1 MTSGVPLIAVVGAT
15 GTGKSALSLDIARR
29 LASHGREAEVV
40 NADAMQL
47 YRGMNIG
54 TAKLAPADRE
64 GVAHHMI
71 DVLDVTDEAS
81 VSQYQPQARNIIAE
95 IIDRGNV
102 PILVGG
108 SGLYVSSVLFD
119 FEFPAHDDAVRES
132 LEKEA
137 DEVGIGILAARLR
150 SLAPDTA
157 ARIDPK
163 NARRVIRALEVIAL
177 SGDGAELGRLAPQ
190 ITAPAQAWT
199 HAHTVVCHAER
210 GQLVARLDERV
221 VQMWVDGL
229 VAEVE
234 HLIPLG
240 LERGVTAR
248 RAIGYAQALG
258 QLRGELTEAEAI
270 GETQALTRRY
280 ARRQVSWFRR
290 YESSIVVD
298 VSSPESEAAVS
309 SLVERVITHGAP

>member
-54 TAKLAPADRE
+54 TAKLAHADRA

-81 VSQYQPQARNIIAE
+81 VSQYQPHARSVIAE
-95 IIDRGNV
+95 IIERGNV
-102 PILVGG
+102 PLLVGG

-119 FEFPAHDDAVRES
+119 FEFPGHDDAVRAS
-132 LEKEA
+132 LEQEA
-137 DEVGIGILAARLR
+137 EELGVGILAARLR
-150 SLAPDTA
+150 KLAPETA
-157 ARIDPK
+157 ARIDPR
-163 NARRVIRALEVIAL
+163 NARRVIRALEVIAI

-190 ITAPAQAWT
+190 VTAPAQAWSET
-199 HAHTVVCHAER
+199 LTLVCHTKRDE
-210 GQLVARLDERV
+210 LVARLDERV
-221 VQMWVDGL
+221 VQMWAEGL
-229 VAEVE
+229 IAEVTD
-234 HLIPLG
+234 LIPVG
-240 LERGVTAR
+240 LERGVTAS

-258 QLRGELTEAEAI
+258 QIRGDLSEAEAI
-270 GETQALTRRY
+270 SETQALTRRY
-280 ARRQVSWFRR
+280 ARRQVGWFRR
-290 YESSIVVD
+290 YESAVALDLSA
-298 VSSPESEAAVS
+298 PESDAAVS
-309 SLVERVITHGAP
+309 KFVERVIAHNAP